1 MNNAKIW
8 IAGVVVVC
16 AVLAIWLGAKPEVE
30 EAAANTD
37 TIAPKH
43 VSAADSN
50 NEPAFLPAQSNRALP
65 HKTTPQLSDDVR
77 EEYAHIADRLDAMQQ
92 RRPDRS
98 FDPAEV
104 EAATQRETAWAPAE
118 ETPHN
123 LPLKPE
129 ELTDGREFI
138 QLDSLKIETLMP
150 GDSVKVAIQD
160 TGEIYTVK
168 MDRVEKHDYD
178 SISWYG
184 HIDGRD
190 GQTYQVSFTRG
201 ESLTVGGLSTP
212 DGHYVLQ
219 AHGNNGWLA
228 SSALLFKSDP
238 NVPDVVYPEDVIET
252 GSAQ

>member
-1 MNNAKIW
+1 MSNTKIG
-8 IAGVVVVC
+8 IAGVLVVC
-16 AVLAIWLGAKPEVE
+16 AVIAVWVGIKPG
-30 EAAANTD
+30 TD
-37 TIAPKH
+37 DTDPATSSTH
-43 VSAADSN
+43 QGSAVQDQTALR
-50 NEPAFLPAQSNRALP
+50 ATQSNVVQP
-65 HKTTPQLSDDVR
+65 QKTSPKIPDDVK
-77 EEYAHIADRLDAMQQ
+77 EAYPQIADRLDAMQQ
-92 RRPDRS
+92 RRPNLN

-104 EAATQRETAWAPAE
+104 AAATQRESAWAPAQ
-118 ETPHN
+118 ETPKN
-123 LPLKPE
+123 LPLEAE

-160 TGEIYTVK
+160 TGEIYTVE
-168 MDRVEKHDYD
+168 MDRVEKHDYN

-184 HIDGRD
+184 HIDGQD

-219 AHGNNGWLA
+219 AHGNNGWVA

-238 NVPDVVYPEDVIET
+238 NVPDVVYPEDVMDAEATHIH
-252 GSAQ
+252 